1 MNRIDGSMQAMIGQ
15 AAKATRIADPVNR
28 RKALA
33 LLTATL
39 LAGCQVVPR
48 APVQTAPPPEQP
60 SSAVLPADQ
69 LRHRVALLVPLS
81 GANAGVGQSLAN
93 ATTMAL
99 LDTNAENLR
108 ITTYDT
114 AGGSSAA
121 ATRAIADG
129 NKLILGPLMGDEVA
143 AVAHVARPARVPIIS
158 FSNDDSVAA
167 PGAFIM
173 GSLPA
178 QSIARTVRYARAH
191 GANRFAALVPE
202 GEYGQR
208 AEAAFKSAVIGSG
221 GTIAGIESYARTNTS
236 VISAARRLKAKGG
249 FDAVLL
255 ADNGRLAA
263 LAAPSLRGGK
273 APVRLLG
280 TELWSADPVVTGS
293 PALSG
298 ALYSAVS
305 EGRFRQFAESYKNRF
320 GTPPH
325 RIATLG
331 YDAVLLTLRVARE
344 WRPGTTFP
352 MARIGDRGGFLGL
365 DGPFRFGE
373 DGVVQRAFEVNEVRP
388 GGVTVVSPAPAR
400 FQD

>member
-1 MNRIDGSMQAMIGQ
+1 MQAMIGQ
-15 AAKATRIADPVNR
+15 AGTPPRFDR

-33 LLTATL
+33 VLTATL
-39 LAGCQVVPR
+39 LAGCQVVPK
-48 APVQTAPPPEQP
+48 APVAAPPAPERP
-60 SSAVLPADQ
+60 SASVLPADQ

-81 GANAGVGQSLAN
+81 GPNAAVGQSIGN
-93 ATTMAL
+93 AATMAL

-114 AGGSSAA
+114 AAGSSAA

-143 AVAHVARPARVPIIS
+143 AVVQIARPARVPIIS
-158 FSNDDSVAA
+158 FSNDTGVAA

-173 GSLPA
+173 GSLPG

-191 GANRFAALVPE
+191 GANRFAALIPE

-208 AEAAFKSAVIGSG
+208 AEAAFKAAVADAG
-221 GTIAGIESYARTNTS
+221 GLVAGTEGYARTNTS

-255 ADNGRLAA
+255 ADGGRIAA

-273 APVRLLG
+273 APVKLLG
-280 TELWSADPVVTGS
+280 TELWSGDPVIARS
-293 PALSG
+293 PALAG
-298 ALYSAVS
+298 ALYASVS
-305 EGRFRQFAESYKNRF
+305 DGRFRQFAESYKNRF
-320 GTPPH
+320 GAQPY
-325 RIATLG
+325 RLATLG
-331 YDAVLLTLRVARE
+331 YDAVLLTLRVARD
-344 WRPGTTFP
+344 WRPGSTFP
-352 MARIGDRGGFLGL
+352 MARLGDRGGFLGL
-365 DGPFRFGE
+365 DGPFRFTDG
-373 DGVVQRAFEVNEVRP
+373 GVVERSFEVNEVRAN
-388 GGVTVVSPAPAR
+388 GVTVVSPAPAR